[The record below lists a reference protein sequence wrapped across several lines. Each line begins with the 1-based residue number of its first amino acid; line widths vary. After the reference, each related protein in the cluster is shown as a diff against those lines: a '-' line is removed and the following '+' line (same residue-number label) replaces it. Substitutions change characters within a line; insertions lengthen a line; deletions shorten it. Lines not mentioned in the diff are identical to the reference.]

1 MENIPQKTKIK
12 INKISCLWKT
22 VWRFLKKLKIGL
34 LCDPA
39 IPLMSIYLD
48 KLIIQRDKWVP
59 MFTATFFTIA
69 KTSKQTK
76 CPFTDE
82 CIKKKWSLYT
92 MEYYLAIKKNEIIP
106 FAATEIIKISVVSQ
120 KEKDKYNMILLIHEI
135 WKMIRKNLFTKQK
148 QTHIENR
155 LVVAMGEVRL
165 GKME

>member
-1 MENIPQKTKIK
+1 
-12 INKISCLWKT
+12 
-22 VWRFLKKLKIGL
+22 
-34 LCDPA
+34 
-39 IPLMSIYLD
+39 
-48 KLIIQRDKWVP
+48 

-106 FAATEIIKISVVSQ
+106 FAATEIIKVSVVSQ

-135 WKMIRKNLFTKQK
+135 
-148 QTHIENR
+148 
-155 LVVAMGEVRL
+155 
-165 GKME
+165 